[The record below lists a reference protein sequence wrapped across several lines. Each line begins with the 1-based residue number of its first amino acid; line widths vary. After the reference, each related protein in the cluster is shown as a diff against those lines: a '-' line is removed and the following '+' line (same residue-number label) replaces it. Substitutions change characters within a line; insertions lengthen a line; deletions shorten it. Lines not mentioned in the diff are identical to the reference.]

1 MNSLIDYA
9 KSDKEAKIK
18 TGYTAWR
25 EKKDNQK
32 AWDEAV
38 EGYKSGLSP
47 STVARWLQNEKG
59 CPLTDNTI
67 RNQLKDAVNGG

>member
-1 MNSLIDYA
+1 MKSLNEYA
-9 KSDKEAKIK
+9 KSEDIK

-25 EKKDNQK
+25 DKSPENQK
-32 AWDEAV
+32 AWLEAL
-38 EGYKSGLSP
+38 EGFKSGLSP

-67 RNQLKDAVNGG
+67 RNQLKDAIQSG

>member
-1 MNSLIDYA
+1 MKSLIDYA
-9 KSDKEAKIK
+9 QSEEIK

-25 EKKDNQK
+25 DKSPENRE
-32 AWDEAV
+32 AWNEAI

-47 STVARWLQNEKG
+47 STVARWLKDEKQ

-67 RNQLKDAVNGG
+67 RNQLKDAVENG

>member
-1 MNSLIDYA
+1 MVIPKGCTINSVPENQ
-9 KSDKEAKIK
+9 EA
-18 TGYTAWR
+18 WL
-25 EKKDNQK
+25 
-32 AWDEAV
+32 EAL

-67 RNQLKDAVNGG
+67 RNQLKDAVQSG